1 MPPHWKFPHP
11 RTAAPVL
18 LVAATI
24 TIAAFS
30 IGQRADRPEYPA
42 TPASTTEATAPSSD
56 SGMVNPWAAGDAAV
70 ARYLTDAGRACLVSG
85 PAIGASPDSPSPH
98 NQPALQPPACCP

>member
-1 MPPHWKFPHP
+1 MHPHWKIPHP

-24 TIAAFS
+24 TVAAFS

-42 TPASTTEATAPSSD
+42 TPASTTETTTPTSD
-56 SGMVNPWAAGDAAV
+56 SGMVNPWAAGDAAA

-85 PAIGASPDSPSPH
+85 PVIGASIDSPSPH
-98 NQPALQPPACCP
+98 DRQALQPPACCP